1 MVMSREGGVSA
12 LPRRALLVESEPGV
26 RQLLRTHLELAGFA
40 LEEVAD
46 GRVALER
53 LRAVPYDLIIL
64 DALIPNLDGVTL
76 CRAARTGGPNGNAG
90 IVMLSARNTESDR
103 VLGLSSGADDYVTKP
118 FGIRELLA
126 RIAAILRRAER
137 AHAPAAAPHRVGLL
151 SLSRAVR
158 RTFAATASSSRGR
171 SSTSCTSCRPARA
184 LSSAARC
191 CSSTPGVMTRRPA
204 FARWTSPSAACGG
217 RSSSI
222 RTTRSSSSRRGAW
235 ATSSANDTL
244 ASHGSPDETP
254 RFCARRPRPS
264 SRKCSSTW
272 RRPDTGPGG

>member
-1 MVMSREGGVSA
+1 
-12 LPRRALLVESEPGV
+12 
-26 RQLLRTHLELAGFA
+26 
-40 LEEVAD
+40 
-46 GRVALER
+46 
-53 LRAVPYDLIIL
+53 
-64 DALIPNLDGVTL
+64 
-76 CRAARTGGPNGNAG
+76 
-90 IVMLSARNTESDR
+90 MLSARNTESDR

-137 AHAPAAAPHRVGLL
+137 THTPPAAAPHRAGPL
-151 SLSRAVR
+151 SLDLAR
-158 RTFAATASSSRGR
+158 RQAYVAATASSSRGR

-184 LSSAARC
+184 SSSAARR
-191 CSSTPGVMTRRPA
+191 CSSTPGVMIRRPA

-235 ATSSANDTL
+235 ATSSAMRAATCRAPHAAFRLKPEATL
-244 ASHGSPDETP
+244 PIRIADSAICVASGFSRRLGSPDETP

-264 SRKCSSTW
+264 TRMCVILPA
-272 RRPDTGPGG
+272 RAD